1 MFDIPTVLTADE
13 LLDKAFRKAS
23 KVEYKGPTRM
33 DTVRETNISKVKS
46 ASDVIVSTMGK
57 YVKAFP
63 SIERL
68 SPFYSE
74 LIDVTVG
81 RDKLKKSLGAMDWCR
96 GSVARVARQT
106 VKDMGSARALGRIDE
121 LRNSSYGR
129 MASFVKQ
136 VGKDLEFLGRAR
148 DTMRKFPTIDP
159 SLPTVVIAGAPNVGK
174 SQLVGRISSV
184 KPRVAVYPFTTQE
197 ISVGVF
203 ERKYLRYQVIDTP
216 GLLDRPLAERNAI
229 ELRAVLAL
237 KHLANVIVFVL
248 DPTET
253 CGYTSDQQ
261 RNLLRSLSEEFEPV
275 PIIEVENKADM
286 QVSGS
291 DRLKVSATTGE
302 GVPELVDVLVGRL
315 RA

>member
-1 MFDIPTVLTADE
+1 MFDIPTVLMADE
-13 LLDKAFRKAS
+13 ILDKAFKKAS
-23 KVEYKGPTRM
+23 KVEYKGQTRM

-74 LIDVTVG
+74 LIDVAVS
-81 RDKLKKSLGAMDWCR
+81 RDKVKKSLGALDWCR

-106 VKDMGSARALGRIDE
+106 VKDMGSAKTLGRIDE
-121 LRNSSYGR
+121 LRRSSYGR
-129 MASFVKQ
+129 MSSFVKQ
-136 VGKDLEFLGRAR
+136 VSKELEFLGRAR
-148 DTMRKFPTIDP
+148 NIMRKFPTVDP

-174 SQLVGRISSV
+174 SQLVGRISSG

-237 KHLANVIVFVL
+237 KHLANVIVFIL

-253 CGYTSDQQ
+253 CGYTSEQQ
-261 RNLLRSLSEEFEPV
+261 RNLLESLREEFGPV

-291 DRLKVSATTGE
+291 ERLKISAATGE
-302 GVPELVDVLVGRL
+302 GVPELVDALVGRL
-315 RA
+315 KA